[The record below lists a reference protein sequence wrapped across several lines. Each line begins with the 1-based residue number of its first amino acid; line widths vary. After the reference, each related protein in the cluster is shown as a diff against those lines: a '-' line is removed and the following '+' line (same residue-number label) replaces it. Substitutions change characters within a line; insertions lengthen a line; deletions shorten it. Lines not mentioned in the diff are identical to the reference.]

1 MLHKPG
7 NSRASSLGFIML
19 KLTFTCILIMYCMLP
34 VFAQKSQVL
43 DKIIATVGR
52 EIVLQS
58 DVEGRI
64 AMFMQQNPKVNPNDP
79 ELKKQVLESLINERL
94 MVTKAV
100 EDSIVVTDEEINQ
113 SLDFMMQ
120 NIVQTYGS
128 EKRVEDLYGMSVS
141 RIRKNYREEVRK
153 QLLVERLQQQRFM
166 GMKCSNREVEDF
178 YNQYRDSIRAIP
190 ASVELSHIV
199 KHIKPSVDAKEEVKK
214 LALRIRDSII
224 KGIDFAELAKRH
236 SGDPGSAANG
246 GDLGWVDKGKF
257 VAEYERAAYDLQSG
271 ETSQP
276 VESPFGFHVIQT
288 IEKRKDASHTRHILL
303 KLGGSADDK
312 SRIEQILNELKERIE
327 KGESFEEL
335 AKQYSDEKETQG
347 FGGSMGV
354 IELNRLPADLKTIVE
369 SLPEGGISKPLPYM
383 ADPTKP
389 SLHILLKKKSIA
401 EHSPTLASDFKKI
414 EQMAIQQKQSKAMES
429 FLKELRASIP
439 IQVTE

>member
-1 MLHKPG
+1 
-7 NSRASSLGFIML
+7 ML
-19 KLTFTCILIMYCMLP
+19 KYFVSSIVIVLSAFSLY
-34 VFAQKSQVL
+34 AQQSQVL

-58 DVEGRI
+58 DIEGRI
-64 AMFMQQNPKVNPNDP
+64 AMFLQQNPKVNPSDP
-79 ELKKQVLESLINERL
+79 ELRKQVLESLINERL

-100 EDSIVVTDEEINQ
+100 EDSIAVMDEEINQ

-120 NIVQTYGS
+120 NLMQTYGS
-128 EKRVEDLYGMSVS
+128 EKRVEDLYGMSIS
-141 RIRKNYREEVRK
+141 RIRKNYRDEVRK
-153 QLLVERLQQQRFM
+153 QLLVERLQQQKFM
-166 GMKCSNREVEDF
+166 GVKCTNREVEDF

-190 ASVELSHIV
+190 ASVELAHIV
-199 KHIKPSVDAKEEVKK
+199 KHIKPSADAKEEVKR
-214 LALRIRDSII
+214 LALKIRDSIL
-224 KGIDFAELAKRH
+224 KGVDFAELAKRH
-236 SGDPGSAANG
+236 SGDPGSASTG

-276 VESPFGFHVIQT
+276 IESPFGFHIIQT

-312 SRIEQILNELKERIE
+312 SRVEKILIDLKERVE
-327 KGESFEEL
+327 KSESFEDL

-354 IELNRLPADLKTIVE
+354 IELNRLPADLKSIVE
-369 SLPEGGISKPLPYM
+369 TLPEGGVSQPLPYM

-389 SLHILLKKKSIA
+389 SLHIILKKKNIA
-401 EHSPTLASDFKKI
+401 EHSPSLSSDFKKI
-414 EQMAIQQKQSKAMES
+414 EQMALQQKQAKLMDS
-429 FLKELRASIP
+429 FLKELRDAIP
-439 IQVTE
+439 VQVTE

>member
-1 MLHKPG
+1 
-7 NSRASSLGFIML
+7 ML
-19 KLTFTCILIMYCMLP
+19 KYFVSSIVIVLSAFSLY
-34 VFAQKSQVL
+34 AQQSQVL

-58 DVEGRI
+58 DIEGRI
-64 AMFMQQNPKVNPNDP
+64 AMFLQQNPKVNPSDP
-79 ELKKQVLESLINERL
+79 ELRKQVLESLINERL

-100 EDSIVVTDEEINQ
+100 EDSIAVMDEEINQ

-120 NIVQTYGS
+120 NLMQTYGS

-153 QLLVERLQQQRFM
+153 QLLVERLQQQKFM
-166 GMKCSNREVEDF
+166 GVKCTNREVEDF
-178 YNQYRDSIRAIP
+178 YNQYRDSIRVIP
-190 ASVELSHIV
+190 ASVELAHIV
-199 KHIKPSVDAKEEVKK
+199 KHIKPSADAKEEVKR
-214 LALRIRDSII
+214 LALKIRDSIL
-224 KGIDFAELAKRH
+224 KGVDFAELAKRH
-236 SGDPGSAANG
+236 SGDPGSASTG

-276 VESPFGFHVIQT
+276 IESPFGFHIIQT

-312 SRIEQILNELKERIE
+312 NRVEKILTDLKERVE
-327 KGESFEEL
+327 KNESFEEL

-354 IELNRLPADLKTIVE
+354 IELNRLPADLKSIVE
-369 SLPEGGISKPLPYM
+369 TLPEGGVSQPLPYM

-389 SLHILLKKKSIA
+389 SLHIILKKKNIA
-401 EHSPTLASDFKKI
+401 EHSPSLSSDFKKI
-414 EQMAIQQKQSKAMES
+414 EQMALQQKQAKLMDS
-429 FLKELRASIP
+429 FLKELRDAIP
-439 IQVTE
+439 VQVTE

>member
-1 MLHKPG
+1 
-7 NSRASSLGFIML
+7 ML
-19 KLTFTCILIMYCMLP
+19 KYFVSSIVIVLSAFSLQ
-34 VFAQKSQVL
+34 AQQSQVL

-58 DVEGRI
+58 DIEGRI
-64 AMFMQQNPKVNPNDP
+64 AMFLQQNPKVNPSDP
-79 ELKKQVLESLINERL
+79 ELRKQVLESLINERL

-100 EDSIVVTDEEINQ
+100 EDSIAVMDEEINQ

-120 NIVQTYGS
+120 NLMQTYGS
-128 EKRVEDLYGMSVS
+128 EKRVEDLYGMSIS
-141 RIRKNYREEVRK
+141 RIRKNYRDEVRK
-153 QLLVERLQQQRFM
+153 QLLVERLQQQKFM
-166 GMKCSNREVEDF
+166 GVKCTNREVEDF

-190 ASVELSHIV
+190 ASVELAHIV
-199 KHIKPSVDAKEEVKK
+199 KHIKPSADAKEEVKR
-214 LALRIRDSII
+214 LALKIRDSIL
-224 KGIDFAELAKRH
+224 KGVDFAELAKRH
-236 SGDPGSAANG
+236 SGDPGSASTG

-276 VESPFGFHVIQT
+276 IESPFGFHIIQT

-312 SRIEQILNELKERIE
+312 SRVEKILIDLKERVE
-327 KGESFEEL
+327 KSESFEDL

-354 IELNRLPADLKTIVE
+354 IELNRLPADLKSIVE
-369 SLPEGGISKPLPYM
+369 TLPEGGVSQPLPYM

-389 SLHILLKKKSIA
+389 SLHIIIKKKNIA
-401 EHSPTLASDFKKI
+401 EHSPSLSSDFKKI
-414 EQMAIQQKQSKAMES
+414 EQMALQQKQAKLMDS
-429 FLKELRASIP
+429 FLKDLRDAIP
-439 IQVTE
+439 VQVAE

>member
-1 MLHKPG
+1 
-7 NSRASSLGFIML
+7 ML
-19 KLTFTCILIMYCMLP
+19 KYV
-34 VFAQKSQVL
+34 VFSIITVLSAYSLYAQQSQVL

-64 AMFMQQNPKVNPNDP
+64 AMFLQQNPKVNPSDP
-79 ELKKQVLESLINERL
+79 ELRKQVLESLINERL

-100 EDSIVVTDEEINQ
+100 EDSIAVMDEEINQ

-120 NIVQTYGS
+120 NLMQTYGS

-153 QLLVERLQQQRFM
+153 QLLVERLQQQKFM
-166 GMKCSNREVEDF
+166 GVKCTNREVEDF

-190 ASVELSHIV
+190 ASVELAHIV
-199 KHIKPSVDAKEEVKK
+199 KHIKPSADAKEELKR
-214 LALRIRDSII
+214 LALKIRDSIA

-236 SGDPGSAANG
+236 SGDPGSASTG

-257 VAEYERAAYDLQSG
+257 VAEYERAAYELQSD

-276 VESPFGFHVIQT
+276 IESPFGFHIIQT

-312 SRIEQILNELKERIE
+312 SRVEKILNELKEKVE
-327 KGESFEEL
+327 KSESFEDL

-354 IELNRLPADLKTIVE
+354 IELNRLPADLKSIVE
-369 SLPEGGISKPLPYM
+369 TLPVGGVSQPLPYM

-389 SLHILLKKKSIA
+389 SLHIILKKKNIA
-401 EHSPTLASDFKKI
+401 EHTPTLSSDFKKI
-414 EQMAIQQKQSKAMES
+414 EQMALQQKQAKLMES
-429 FLKELRASIP
+429 FLKELRIAIP
-439 IQVTE
+439 VQVTE

>member
-1 MLHKPG
+1 
-7 NSRASSLGFIML
+7 ML
-19 KLTFTCILIMYCMLP
+19 KYFVSSIVIVLSAFSLY
-34 VFAQKSQVL
+34 AQQSQVL

-58 DVEGRI
+58 DIEGRI
-64 AMFMQQNPKVNPNDP
+64 AMFLQQNPKVNPSDP
-79 ELKKQVLESLINERL
+79 ELRKQVLESLINERL

-100 EDSIVVTDEEINQ
+100 EDSIAVMDEEINQ

-120 NIVQTYGS
+120 NLMQTYGS
-128 EKRVEDLYGMSVS
+128 EKRIEDLYGMSVS

-153 QLLVERLQQQRFM
+153 QLLVERLQQQKFM
-166 GMKCSNREVEDF
+166 GLKCTNREVEDF

-190 ASVELSHIV
+190 ASVELAHIV
-199 KHIKPSVDAKEEVKK
+199 KHIKPSADAKEEVKR
-214 LALRIRDSII
+214 LALKIRDSIL
-224 KGIDFAELAKRH
+224 KGVDFAELAKRH
-236 SGDPGSAANG
+236 SGDPGSASTG

-276 VESPFGFHVIQT
+276 IESPFGFHIIQT

-312 SRIEQILNELKERIE
+312 SRVEKILTDLKERVE
-327 KGESFEEL
+327 KSESFEDL

-354 IELNRLPADLKTIVE
+354 IELNRLPADLKSIVE
-369 SLPEGGISKPLPYM
+369 TLPEGGVSQPLPYM

-389 SLHILLKKKSIA
+389 SLHIILKKKNIA
-401 EHSPTLASDFKKI
+401 EHSPSLSSDFKKI
-414 EQMAIQQKQSKAMES
+414 EQMALQQKQAKLMDS
-429 FLKELRASIP
+429 FLKELRDAIP
-439 IQVTE
+439 VQVTE

>member
-1 MLHKPG
+1 
-7 NSRASSLGFIML
+7 ML
-19 KLTFTCILIMYCMLP
+19 KYFVSSIVIVLSTFSLY
-34 VFAQKSQVL
+34 AQQSQVL

-58 DVEGRI
+58 DIEGRI
-64 AMFMQQNPKVNPNDP
+64 AMFLQQNPKVNPSDP
-79 ELKKQVLESLINERL
+79 ELRKQVLESLINERL

-100 EDSIVVTDEEINQ
+100 EDSIAVMDEEINQ

-120 NIVQTYGS
+120 NLMQTYGS

-153 QLLVERLQQQRFM
+153 QLLVERLQQQKFM
-166 GMKCSNREVEDF
+166 GVKCTNREVEDF

-190 ASVELSHIV
+190 ASVELAHIV
-199 KHIKPSVDAKEEVKK
+199 KHIKPSADAKEEVKR
-214 LALRIRDSII
+214 LALKIRDSIA

-236 SGDPGSAANG
+236 SGDPGSASTG

-257 VAEYERAAYDLQSG
+257 VAEYERAAYELQSD

-276 VESPFGFHVIQT
+276 IESPFGFHIIQT

-312 SRIEQILNELKERIE
+312 SRVEKILTDLKERVE
-327 KGESFEEL
+327 KSESFEDL

-354 IELNRLPADLKTIVE
+354 IELNRLPADLKSIVE
-369 SLPEGGISKPLPYM
+369 TLPEGGVSQPLPYM

-389 SLHILLKKKSIA
+389 SLHIILKKKNIA
-401 EHSPTLASDFKKI
+401 EHSPSLSSDFKKI
-414 EQMAIQQKQSKAMES
+414 EQMALQQKQAKLMDS
-429 FLKELRASIP
+429 FLKELRDAIP
-439 IQVTE
+439 VQVTE

>member
-1 MLHKPG
+1 
-7 NSRASSLGFIML
+7 ML
-19 KLTFTCILIMYCMLP
+19 KYV
-34 VFAQKSQVL
+34 VFSIITVLSAYSLYAQQSQVL

-64 AMFMQQNPKVNPNDP
+64 AMFLQQNPKVNPSDP
-79 ELKKQVLESLINERL
+79 ELRKQVLESLINERL

-100 EDSIVVTDEEINQ
+100 EDSIAVMDEEINQ

-120 NIVQTYGS
+120 NLMQTYGS

-153 QLLVERLQQQRFM
+153 QLLVERLQQQKFM
-166 GMKCSNREVEDF
+166 GVKCTNREVEDF

-190 ASVELSHIV
+190 ASVELAHIV
-199 KHIKPSVDAKEEVKK
+199 KHIKPSADAKEEVKR
-214 LALRIRDSII
+214 LALKIRDSIA

-236 SGDPGSAANG
+236 SGDPGSASTG

-257 VAEYERAAYDLQSG
+257 VAEYERAAYELQSD

-276 VESPFGFHVIQT
+276 IESPFGFHIIQT

-312 SRIEQILNELKERIE
+312 SRVEKILNELKEKVE
-327 KGESFEEL
+327 KSESFEDF

-354 IELNRLPADLKTIVE
+354 IELNRLPADLKSIVE
-369 SLPEGGISKPLPYM
+369 TLPVGGVSQPLPYM

-389 SLHILLKKKSIA
+389 SLHIILKKKNIA
-401 EHSPTLASDFKKI
+401 EHTPTLSSDYKKI
-414 EQMAIQQKQSKAMES
+414 EQMALQQKQAKLMES
-429 FLKELRASIP
+429 FLKELRIAIP
-439 IQVTE
+439 VQVTE

>member
-1 MLHKPG
+1 
-7 NSRASSLGFIML
+7 ML
-19 KLTFTCILIMYCMLP
+19 KYFVSSIVIVLSAFSLY
-34 VFAQKSQVL
+34 AQQSQVL

-58 DVEGRI
+58 DIEGRI
-64 AMFMQQNPKVNPNDP
+64 AMFLQQNPKVNPSDP
-79 ELKKQVLESLINERL
+79 ELRKQVLESLINERL

-100 EDSIVVTDEEINQ
+100 EDSIAVMDEEINQ

-120 NIVQTYGS
+120 NLMQTYGS

-153 QLLVERLQQQRFM
+153 QLLVERLQQQKFM
-166 GMKCSNREVEDF
+166 GVKCTNREVEDF

-190 ASVELSHIV
+190 ASVELAHIV
-199 KHIKPSVDAKEEVKK
+199 KHIKPSADAKEEVKR
-214 LALRIRDSII
+214 LALKIRDSIL
-224 KGIDFAELAKRH
+224 KGVDFAELAKRH
-236 SGDPGSAANG
+236 SGDPGSASTG

-276 VESPFGFHVIQT
+276 IESPFGFHIIQT

-312 SRIEQILNELKERIE
+312 SRVEKILTDLKERVE
-327 KGESFEEL
+327 KNESFEDL

-354 IELNRLPADLKTIVE
+354 IELNRLPADLKSIVE
-369 SLPEGGISKPLPYM
+369 TLPEGGVSQPLPYM

-389 SLHILLKKKSIA
+389 SLHIILKKKNIA
-401 EHSPTLASDFKKI
+401 EHSPSLSSDFKKI
-414 EQMAIQQKQSKAMES
+414 EQMALQQKQAKLMDS
-429 FLKELRASIP
+429 FLKELRDAIP
-439 IQVTE
+439 VQVTE

>member
-1 MLHKPG
+1 
-7 NSRASSLGFIML
+7 ML
-19 KLTFTCILIMYCMLP
+19 KYFVSSIVIVLSAFSLY
-34 VFAQKSQVL
+34 AQQSQVL

-58 DVEGRI
+58 DIEGRI
-64 AMFMQQNPKVNPNDP
+64 AMFLQQNPKVNPSDP
-79 ELKKQVLESLINERL
+79 ELRKQVLESLINERL

-100 EDSIVVTDEEINQ
+100 EDSIAVMDEEINQ

-120 NIVQTYGS
+120 NLMQTYGS

-153 QLLVERLQQQRFM
+153 QLLVERLQQQKFM
-166 GMKCSNREVEDF
+166 GVKCTNREVEDF

-190 ASVELSHIV
+190 ASVELAHIV
-199 KHIKPSVDAKEEVKK
+199 KHIKPSADAKEEVKR
-214 LALRIRDSII
+214 LALKIRDSIL
-224 KGIDFAELAKRH
+224 KGVDFAELAKRH
-236 SGDPGSAANG
+236 SGDPGSASTG

-276 VESPFGFHVIQT
+276 IESPFGFHIIQT

-312 SRIEQILNELKERIE
+312 SRVEKILTDLKERVE
-327 KGESFEEL
+327 KNESFEDL

-354 IELNRLPADLKTIVE
+354 IELNRLPADLKSIVE
-369 SLPEGGISKPLPYM
+369 TLSEGGVSQPLPYM

-389 SLHILLKKKSIA
+389 SLHIILKKKNIA
-401 EHSPTLASDFKKI
+401 EHSPSLSSDFKKI
-414 EQMAIQQKQSKAMES
+414 EQMALQQKQAKLMDS
-429 FLKELRASIP
+429 FLKELRDAIP
-439 IQVTE
+439 VQVTE

>member
-1 MLHKPG
+1 
-7 NSRASSLGFIML
+7 ML
-19 KLTFTCILIMYCMLP
+19 KYFVSSIVIALSAFSLY
-34 VFAQKSQVL
+34 AQQSQVL

-58 DVEGRI
+58 DIEGRI
-64 AMFMQQNPKVNPNDP
+64 AMFLQQNPKVNPSDP
-79 ELKKQVLESLINERL
+79 ELRKQVLESLINERL

-100 EDSIVVTDEEINQ
+100 EDSIVVMDEEINQ

-120 NIVQTYGS
+120 NLMQTYGS

-153 QLLVERLQQQRFM
+153 QLLVERLQQQKFM
-166 GMKCSNREVEDF
+166 GVKCTNREVEDF

-190 ASVELSHIV
+190 ASVELAHIV
-199 KHIKPSVDAKEEVKK
+199 KHIKPSADAKEEVKR
-214 LALRIRDSII
+214 LALKIRDSIL
-224 KGIDFAELAKRH
+224 KGVDFAELAKRH
-236 SGDPGSAANG
+236 SGDPGSASTG

-276 VESPFGFHVIQT
+276 IESPFGFHIIQT

-312 SRIEQILNELKERIE
+312 NRVEKILTDLKQRVE
-327 KGESFEEL
+327 KNESFEEL

-354 IELNRLPADLKTIVE
+354 IELNRLPADLKSIVE
-369 SLPEGGISKPLPYM
+369 TLPEGGVSQPLPYM

-389 SLHILLKKKSIA
+389 SLHIILKKKNIA
-401 EHSPTLASDFKKI
+401 EHSPSLSSDFKKI
-414 EQMAIQQKQSKAMES
+414 EQMALQQKQAKLMDS
-429 FLKELRASIP
+429 FLKELRDAIP
-439 IQVTE
+439 VQVTE

>member
-1 MLHKPG
+1 
-7 NSRASSLGFIML
+7 ML
-19 KLTFTCILIMYCMLP
+19 KYV
-34 VFAQKSQVL
+34 VFSIITVLSAYSLYAQQSQVL

-64 AMFMQQNPKVNPNDP
+64 AMFLQQNPKVNPSDP
-79 ELKKQVLESLINERL
+79 ELRKQVLESLINERL

-100 EDSIVVTDEEINQ
+100 EDSIAVMDEEINQ

-120 NIVQTYGS
+120 NLMQTYGS

-153 QLLVERLQQQRFM
+153 QLLVERLQQQKFM
-166 GMKCSNREVEDF
+166 GVKCTNREVEDF

-190 ASVELSHIV
+190 ASVELAHIV
-199 KHIKPSVDAKEEVKK
+199 KHIKPSADAKEEVKR
-214 LALRIRDSII
+214 LALKIRDSIA

-236 SGDPGSAANG
+236 SGDPGSASTG

-257 VAEYERAAYDLQSG
+257 VAEYERAAYELQSD

-276 VESPFGFHVIQT
+276 IESPFGFHIIQT

-312 SRIEQILNELKERIE
+312 SRVEKILNELKEKVE
-327 KGESFEEL
+327 KSESFEDL

-354 IELNRLPADLKTIVE
+354 IELNRLPADLKSIVE
-369 SLPEGGISKPLPYM
+369 TLPVGGVSQPLPYM

-389 SLHILLKKKSIA
+389 SLHIILKKKNIA
-401 EHSPTLASDFKKI
+401 EHTPTLSSYFKKI
-414 EQMAIQQKQSKAMES
+414 EQMALQQKQAKLMES
-429 FLKELRASIP
+429 FLKELRIAIP
-439 IQVTE
+439 VQVTE

>member
-1 MLHKPG
+1 
-7 NSRASSLGFIML
+7 ML
-19 KLTFTCILIMYCMLP
+19 KYV
-34 VFAQKSQVL
+34 VFSIITVLSAYSLYAQQSQVL

-64 AMFMQQNPKVNPNDP
+64 AMFLQQNPKVNPSDP
-79 ELKKQVLESLINERL
+79 ELRKQVLESLINERL

-100 EDSIVVTDEEINQ
+100 EDSIAVMDEEINQ

-120 NIVQTYGS
+120 NLMQTYGS

-153 QLLVERLQQQRFM
+153 QLLVERLQQQKFM
-166 GMKCSNREVEDF
+166 GVKCTNREVEDF
-178 YNQYRDSIRAIP
+178 YNQFRDSIRAIP
-190 ASVELSHIV
+190 ASVELAHIV
-199 KHIKPSVDAKEEVKK
+199 KHIKPSADAKEEVKR
-214 LALRIRDSII
+214 LALKIRDSIA

-236 SGDPGSAANG
+236 SGDPGSASTG

-257 VAEYERAAYDLQSG
+257 VAEYERAAYELQSD

-276 VESPFGFHVIQT
+276 IESPFGFHIIQT

-312 SRIEQILNELKERIE
+312 SRVEKILNELKEKVE
-327 KGESFEEL
+327 KSESFEDL

-354 IELNRLPADLKTIVE
+354 IELNRLPADLKSIVE
-369 SLPEGGISKPLPYM
+369 TLPVGGVSQPLPYM

-389 SLHILLKKKSIA
+389 SLHIILKKKNIA
-401 EHSPTLASDFKKI
+401 EHTPTLSSDFKKI
-414 EQMAIQQKQSKAMES
+414 EQMALQQKQAKLMES
-429 FLKELRASIP
+429 FLKELRIAIP
-439 IQVTE
+439 VQVTE

>member
-1 MLHKPG
+1 
-7 NSRASSLGFIML
+7 ML
-19 KLTFTCILIMYCMLP
+19 KYFVSSIVIVLSAFSLY
-34 VFAQKSQVL
+34 AQQSQVL

-58 DVEGRI
+58 DIEGRI
-64 AMFMQQNPKVNPNDP
+64 AMFLQQNPKVNPSDP
-79 ELKKQVLESLINERL
+79 ELRKQVLESLINERL

-100 EDSIVVTDEEINQ
+100 EDSIAVMDEEINQ

-120 NIVQTYGS
+120 NLMQTYGS
-128 EKRVEDLYGMSVS
+128 EKRVEDLYGMSIS
-141 RIRKNYREEVRK
+141 RIRKNYRDEVRK
-153 QLLVERLQQQRFM
+153 QLLVERLQQQKFM
-166 GMKCSNREVEDF
+166 GVKCTNREVEDF

-190 ASVELSHIV
+190 ASVELAHIV
-199 KHIKPSVDAKEEVKK
+199 KHIKPSADAKEEVKR
-214 LALRIRDSII
+214 LAQKIRDSIL
-224 KGIDFAELAKRH
+224 KGVDFAELAKRH
-236 SGDPGSAANG
+236 SGDPGSASTG

-276 VESPFGFHVIQT
+276 IESPFGFHIIQT

-312 SRIEQILNELKERIE
+312 SRVEKILIDLKERVE
-327 KGESFEEL
+327 KSESFEDL

-354 IELNRLPADLKTIVE
+354 IELNRLPADLKSIVE
-369 SLPEGGISKPLPYM
+369 TLPEGGVSQPLPYM

-389 SLHILLKKKSIA
+389 SLHIILKKKNIA
-401 EHSPTLASDFKKI
+401 EHSPSLSSDFKKI
-414 EQMAIQQKQSKAMES
+414 EQMAIQQKQAKLMDS
-429 FLKELRASIP
+429 FLKDLRDAIP
-439 IQVTE
+439 VQVAE

>member
-1 MLHKPG
+1 
-7 NSRASSLGFIML
+7 ML
-19 KLTFTCILIMYCMLP
+19 KYFVSSIVIVLSAFSLY
-34 VFAQKSQVL
+34 AQQSQVL

-58 DVEGRI
+58 DIEGRI
-64 AMFMQQNPKVNPNDP
+64 AMFLQQNPKVNPSDP
-79 ELKKQVLESLINERL
+79 ELRKQVLESLINERL

-100 EDSIVVTDEEINQ
+100 EDSIAVMDEEINQ

-120 NIVQTYGS
+120 NLMQTYGS
-128 EKRVEDLYGMSVS
+128 EKRVEDLYGMSIS
-141 RIRKNYREEVRK
+141 RIRKNYRDEVRK
-153 QLLVERLQQQRFM
+153 QLLVERLQQQKFM
-166 GMKCSNREVEDF
+166 GVKCTNREVEDF

-190 ASVELSHIV
+190 ASVELAHIV
-199 KHIKPSVDAKEEVKK
+199 KHIKPSADAKEEVKR
-214 LALRIRDSII
+214 LALKIRDSIL
-224 KGIDFAELAKRH
+224 KGVDFAELAKRH
-236 SGDPGSAANG
+236 SGDPGSASTG

-276 VESPFGFHVIQT
+276 IESPFGFHIIQT

-312 SRIEQILNELKERIE
+312 SRVEKILTDLKERVE
-327 KGESFEEL
+327 KSESFEDL

-354 IELNRLPADLKTIVE
+354 IELNRLPADLKSIVE
-369 SLPEGGISKPLPYM
+369 TLPEGGVSQPLPYM

-389 SLHILLKKKSIA
+389 SLHIILKKKNIA
-401 EHSPTLASDFKKI
+401 EHSPSLSSDFKKI
-414 EQMAIQQKQSKAMES
+414 EQMALQQKQAKLMDS
-429 FLKELRASIP
+429 FLKDLRDAIP
-439 IQVTE
+439 VQVAE

>member
-1 MLHKPG
+1 
-7 NSRASSLGFIML
+7 ML
-19 KLTFTCILIMYCMLP
+19 KYFVSSIVIALSAFSLY
-34 VFAQKSQVL
+34 AQQSQVL

-58 DVEGRI
+58 DIEGRI
-64 AMFMQQNPKVNPNDP
+64 AMFLQQNPKVNPSDP
-79 ELKKQVLESLINERL
+79 ELRKQVLESLINERL

-100 EDSIVVTDEEINQ
+100 EDSIVVMDEEINQ

-120 NIVQTYGS
+120 NLMQTYGS

-153 QLLVERLQQQRFM
+153 QLLVERLQQQKFM
-166 GMKCSNREVEDF
+166 GVKCTNREVEDF

-190 ASVELSHIV
+190 ASVELAHIV
-199 KHIKPSVDAKEEVKK
+199 KHIKPSADAKEEVKR
-214 LALRIRDSII
+214 LALKIRDSIL
-224 KGIDFAELAKRH
+224 KGVDFAELAKRH
-236 SGDPGSAANG
+236 SGDPGSASTG

-276 VESPFGFHVIQT
+276 IESPFGFHIIQT

-312 SRIEQILNELKERIE
+312 NRVEKILTDLKERVE
-327 KGESFEEL
+327 KNESFEEL

-354 IELNRLPADLKTIVE
+354 IELNRLPADLKSIVE
-369 SLPEGGISKPLPYM
+369 TLPEGGVSQPLPYM

-389 SLHILLKKKSIA
+389 SLHIILKKKNIA
-401 EHSPTLASDFKKI
+401 EHSPSLSSDFKKI
-414 EQMAIQQKQSKAMES
+414 EQMALQQKQAKLMDS
-429 FLKELRASIP
+429 FLKELRDAIP
-439 IQVTE
+439 VQVTE

>member
-1 MLHKPG
+1 
-7 NSRASSLGFIML
+7 
-19 KLTFTCILIMYCMLP
+19 
-34 VFAQKSQVL
+34 
-43 DKIIATVGR
+43 
-52 EIVLQS
+52 
-58 DVEGRI
+58 
-64 AMFMQQNPKVNPNDP
+64 MFLQQNPKVNPSDP
-79 ELKKQVLESLINERL
+79 ELRKQVLESLINERL

-100 EDSIVVTDEEINQ
+100 EDSIAVMDEEINQ

-120 NIVQTYGS
+120 NLMQTYGS

-153 QLLVERLQQQRFM
+153 QLLVERLQQQKFM
-166 GMKCSNREVEDF
+166 GVKCTNREVEDF

-190 ASVELSHIV
+190 ASVELAHIV
-199 KHIKPSVDAKEEVKK
+199 KHIKPSADAKEEVKR
-214 LALRIRDSII
+214 LALKIRDSIL
-224 KGIDFAELAKRH
+224 KGVDFAELAKRH
-236 SGDPGSAANG
+236 SGDPGSASTG

-276 VESPFGFHVIQT
+276 IESPFGFHIIQT

-312 SRIEQILNELKERIE
+312 SRVEKILTDLKERVE
-327 KGESFEEL
+327 KSESFEDL

-354 IELNRLPADLKTIVE
+354 IELNRLPADLKSIVE
-369 SLPEGGISKPLPYM
+369 TLPEGGVSQPLPYM

-389 SLHILLKKKSIA
+389 SLHIILKKKNIA
-401 EHSPTLASDFKKI
+401 EHSPSLSSDFKKI
-414 EQMAIQQKQSKAMES
+414 EQMALQQKQAKLMDS
-429 FLKELRASIP
+429 FLKELRDAIP
-439 IQVTE
+439 VQVTE

>member
-1 MLHKPG
+1 
-7 NSRASSLGFIML
+7 ML
-19 KLTFTCILIMYCMLP
+19 KYFVSSIVIVLSAFSLY
-34 VFAQKSQVL
+34 AQQSQVL

-58 DVEGRI
+58 DIEGRI
-64 AMFMQQNPKVNPNDP
+64 AMFLQQNPKVNPSDP
-79 ELKKQVLESLINERL
+79 ELRKQVLESLINERL

-100 EDSIVVTDEEINQ
+100 EDSIAVMDEEINQ

-120 NIVQTYGS
+120 NLMQTYGS
-128 EKRVEDLYGMSVS
+128 EKRVEDLYGMSIS
-141 RIRKNYREEVRK
+141 RIRKNYRDEVRK
-153 QLLVERLQQQRFM
+153 QLLVERLQQQKFM
-166 GMKCSNREVEDF
+166 GVKCTNREVEDF

-190 ASVELSHIV
+190 ASVELAHIV
-199 KHIKPSVDAKEEVKK
+199 KHIKPSADAKEEVKR
-214 LALRIRDSII
+214 LALKIRDSIL
-224 KGIDFAELAKRH
+224 KGVDFAELAKRH
-236 SGDPGSAANG
+236 SGDPGSASTG

-276 VESPFGFHVIQT
+276 IESPFGFHIIQT

-312 SRIEQILNELKERIE
+312 SRVEKILIDLKERVE
-327 KGESFEEL
+327 KSESFEDL

-354 IELNRLPADLKTIVE
+354 IELNRLPADLKSIVE
-369 SLPEGGISKPLPYM
+369 TLPEGGVSQPLPYM

-389 SLHILLKKKSIA
+389 SLHIILKKKNIA
-401 EHSPTLASDFKKI
+401 EHSPSLSSDFKKI
-414 EQMAIQQKQSKAMES
+414 EQMALQQKQAKLMDS
-429 FLKELRASIP
+429 FLKDLRDAIP
-439 IQVTE
+439 VQVAE

>member
-1 MLHKPG
+1 
-7 NSRASSLGFIML
+7 ML
-19 KLTFTCILIMYCMLP
+19 KYFVSSIVIALSAFSLY
-34 VFAQKSQVL
+34 AQQSQVL

-58 DVEGRI
+58 DIEGRI
-64 AMFMQQNPKVNPNDP
+64 AMFLQQNPKVNPSDP
-79 ELKKQVLESLINERL
+79 ELRKQVLESLINERL

-100 EDSIVVTDEEINQ
+100 EDSIAVMDEEINQ

-120 NIVQTYGS
+120 NLMQTYGS

-153 QLLVERLQQQRFM
+153 QLLVERLQQQKFM
-166 GMKCSNREVEDF
+166 GVKCTNREVEDF

-190 ASVELSHIV
+190 ASVELAHIV
-199 KHIKPSVDAKEEVKK
+199 KHIKPSADAKEEVKRF
-214 LALRIRDSII
+214 ALKIRDSIL
-224 KGIDFAELAKRH
+224 KGVDFAELAKRH
-236 SGDPGSAANG
+236 SGDPGSASTG

-276 VESPFGFHVIQT
+276 IESPFGFHIIQT

-312 SRIEQILNELKERIE
+312 NRVEKILTDLKERVE
-327 KGESFEEL
+327 KSESFEDL

-354 IELNRLPADLKTIVE
+354 IELNRLPADLKSIVE
-369 SLPEGGISKPLPYM
+369 TLPEGGVSQPLPYM

-389 SLHILLKKKSIA
+389 SLHIILKKKNIA
-401 EHSPTLASDFKKI
+401 EHSPSLSSDFKKI
-414 EQMAIQQKQSKAMES
+414 EQMALQQKQAKLMDS
-429 FLKELRASIP
+429 FLNELRDAIP
-439 IQVTE
+439 VQVTE

>member
-1 MLHKPG
+1 
-7 NSRASSLGFIML
+7 ML
-19 KLTFTCILIMYCMLP
+19 KYFVSSIVIVLSAFSLY
-34 VFAQKSQVL
+34 AQQSQVL

-58 DVEGRI
+58 DIEGRI
-64 AMFMQQNPKVNPNDP
+64 AMFLQQNPKVNPSDP
-79 ELKKQVLESLINERL
+79 ELRKQVLESLINERL

-100 EDSIVVTDEEINQ
+100 EDSIAVMDEEINQ

-120 NIVQTYGS
+120 NLMQTYGS

-153 QLLVERLQQQRFM
+153 QLLVERLQQQKFM
-166 GMKCSNREVEDF
+166 GVKCTNREVEDF

-190 ASVELSHIV
+190 ASVELAHIV
-199 KHIKPSVDAKEEVKK
+199 KHIKPSADAKEEVKR
-214 LALRIRDSII
+214 LALKIRDSIL
-224 KGIDFAELAKRH
+224 KGVDFAELAKRH
-236 SGDPGSAANG
+236 SGDPGSASTG

-276 VESPFGFHVIQT
+276 IESPFGFHIIQT

-312 SRIEQILNELKERIE
+312 SRVEKILTDLKERVE
-327 KGESFEEL
+327 KSESFEDL

-354 IELNRLPADLKTIVE
+354 IELNRLPADLKSIVE
-369 SLPEGGISKPLPYM
+369 TLPEGGVSQPLPYM

-389 SLHILLKKKSIA
+389 SLHIILKKKNIA
-401 EHSPTLASDFKKI
+401 EQSPSLSSDFKKI
-414 EQMAIQQKQSKAMES
+414 EQMALQQKQAKLMDS
-429 FLKELRASIP
+429 FLKELRDAIP
-439 IQVTE
+439 VQVTE

>member
-1 MLHKPG
+1 
-7 NSRASSLGFIML
+7 ML
-19 KLTFTCILIMYCMLP
+19 KYFVSSIVIALSAFSLY
-34 VFAQKSQVL
+34 AQQSQVL

-58 DVEGRI
+58 DIEGRI
-64 AMFMQQNPKVNPNDP
+64 AMFLQQNPKVNPSDP
-79 ELKKQVLESLINERL
+79 ELRKQVLESLINERL

-100 EDSIVVTDEEINQ
+100 EDSIAVMDEEINQ

-120 NIVQTYGS
+120 NLMQTYGS

-153 QLLVERLQQQRFM
+153 QLLVERLQQQKFM
-166 GMKCSNREVEDF
+166 GVKCTNREVEDF

-190 ASVELSHIV
+190 ASVELAHIV
-199 KHIKPSVDAKEEVKK
+199 KHIKPSADAKEEVKR
-214 LALRIRDSII
+214 LALKIRDSIL
-224 KGIDFAELAKRH
+224 KGVDFAELAKRH
-236 SGDPGSAANG
+236 SGDPGSASTG

-276 VESPFGFHVIQT
+276 IESPFGFHIIQT

-312 SRIEQILNELKERIE
+312 NRVEKILTDLKERVE
-327 KGESFEEL
+327 KSESFEDL

-354 IELNRLPADLKTIVE
+354 IELNRLPADLKSIVE
-369 SLPEGGISKPLPYM
+369 TLPEGGVSQPLPYM

-389 SLHILLKKKSIA
+389 SLHIILKKKNIA
-401 EHSPTLASDFKKI
+401 EHSPSLSSDFKKI
-414 EQMAIQQKQSKAMES
+414 EQMALQQKQAKLMDS
-429 FLKELRASIP
+429 FLKELRDAIP
-439 IQVTE
+439 VQVTE

>member
-1 MLHKPG
+1 
-7 NSRASSLGFIML
+7 ML
-19 KLTFTCILIMYCMLP
+19 KYFVSSIVIALSAFSLY
-34 VFAQKSQVL
+34 AQQSQVL

-58 DVEGRI
+58 DIEGRI
-64 AMFMQQNPKVNPNDP
+64 AMFLQQNPKVNPSDP
-79 ELKKQVLESLINERL
+79 ELRKQVLESLINERL

-100 EDSIVVTDEEINQ
+100 EDSIAVMDEEINQ

-120 NIVQTYGS
+120 NLMQTYGS

-153 QLLVERLQQQRFM
+153 QLLVERLQQQKFM
-166 GMKCSNREVEDF
+166 GVKCTNREVEDF

-190 ASVELSHIV
+190 ASVELAHIV
-199 KHIKPSVDAKEEVKK
+199 KHIKPSADAKEEVKR
-214 LALRIRDSII
+214 LALKIRDSIL
-224 KGIDFAELAKRH
+224 KGVDFAELAKRH
-236 SGDPGSAANG
+236 SGDPGSASTG

-276 VESPFGFHVIQT
+276 IESPFGFHIIQT

-312 SRIEQILNELKERIE
+312 SRVEKILNELKERVE
-327 KGESFEEL
+327 KSESFEDL

-354 IELNRLPADLKTIVE
+354 NELNRLPADLKSIVE
-369 SLPEGGISKPLPYM
+369 TLHEGGVSQPLPYM

-389 SLHILLKKKSIA
+389 SLHIILKKKNIA
-401 EHSPTLASDFKKI
+401 EHSPSLSSDFKKI
-414 EQMAIQQKQSKAMES
+414 EQMALQQKQAKLMDS
-429 FLKELRASIP
+429 FLKELRDAIP
-439 IQVTE
+439 VQVTE

>member
-1 MLHKPG
+1 
-7 NSRASSLGFIML
+7 ML
-19 KLTFTCILIMYCMLP
+19 KYFFTAMCLICCAYPLYT
-34 VFAQKSQVL
+34 QQSQVL

-58 DVEGRI
+58 DIEGRI
-64 AMFMQQNPKVNPNDP
+64 AMFMQQNPKANPNDP
-79 ELKKQVLESLINERL
+79 ELRKQVLESLINERL

-100 EDSIVVTDEEINQ
+100 EDSIAVMDEEINQ

-120 NIVQTYGS
+120 NLIQTYGS

-141 RIRKNYREEVRK
+141 RIKKNYREEVRK

-166 GMKCSNREVEDF
+166 GVKCTNREVEEF
-178 YNQYRDSIRAIP
+178 YSQYRDSIRAIP
-190 ASVELSHIV
+190 ASVELAHIV
-199 KHIKPSVDAKEEVKK
+199 KHIKPSADAKEEVKR

-224 KGIDFAELAKRH
+224 KGVDFAELAKRH
-236 SGDPGSAANG
+236 SGDPGSASTG

-257 VAEYERAAYDLQSG
+257 VAEYERAAYELQPG

-276 VESPFGFHVIQT
+276 VESPFGFHIIQT

-312 SRIEQILNELKERIE
+312 SRVEKIMNELKERIE
-327 KGESFEEL
+327 KGEAFEDL

-354 IELNRLPADLKTIVE
+354 IELNRLPADLKSIVE
-369 SLPEGGISKPLPYM
+369 TLPDGGVSKPLPYM
-383 ADPTKP
+383 SDPTKP
-389 SLHILLKKKSIA
+389 SLHIILKKKTIA
-401 EHSPTLASDFKKI
+401 EHAPTLTSDFKKI
-414 EQMAIQQKQSKAMES
+414 EQMALQQKQAKMMES
-429 FLKELRASIP
+429 FLKDLRVAIP
-439 IQVTE
+439 VQVTE

>member
-1 MLHKPG
+1 
-7 NSRASSLGFIML
+7 ML
-19 KLTFTCILIMYCMLP
+19 KYFVSSIVIVLSAFSLY
-34 VFAQKSQVL
+34 AQQSQVL

-58 DVEGRI
+58 DIEGRI
-64 AMFMQQNPKVNPNDP
+64 AMFLQQNPKVNPSDP
-79 ELKKQVLESLINERL
+79 ELRKQVLESLINERL

-100 EDSIVVTDEEINQ
+100 EDSIAVMDEEINQ

-120 NIVQTYGS
+120 NLMQTYGS

-153 QLLVERLQQQRFM
+153 QLLVERLQQQKFM
-166 GMKCSNREVEDF
+166 GVKCTNREVEDF

-190 ASVELSHIV
+190 ASVELAHIV
-199 KHIKPSVDAKEEVKK
+199 KHIKPSADAKEEVKR
-214 LALRIRDSII
+214 LALKIRDSIL
-224 KGIDFAELAKRH
+224 KGVDFAELAKRH
-236 SGDPGSAANG
+236 SGDPGSASTG

-276 VESPFGFHVIQT
+276 IESPFGFHIIQT

-312 SRIEQILNELKERIE
+312 SRVEKILIDLKERVE
-327 KGESFEEL
+327 KSESFEDL

-354 IELNRLPADLKTIVE
+354 IELNRLPADLKSIVE
-369 SLPEGGISKPLPYM
+369 TLPEGGVSQPLPYM

-389 SLHILLKKKSIA
+389 SLHIIIKKKNIA
-401 EHSPTLASDFKKI
+401 EHSPSLSSDFKKI
-414 EQMAIQQKQSKAMES
+414 EQMALQQKQAKLMDS
-429 FLKELRASIP
+429 FLKDLRDAIP
-439 IQVTE
+439 VQVAE

>member
-1 MLHKPG
+1 
-7 NSRASSLGFIML
+7 ML
-19 KLTFTCILIMYCMLP
+19 KYFVSSIVIVLSAFSLY
-34 VFAQKSQVL
+34 AQQSQVL

-58 DVEGRI
+58 DIEGRI
-64 AMFMQQNPKVNPNDP
+64 AMFLQQNPKVNPSDP
-79 ELKKQVLESLINERL
+79 ELRKQVLESLINERL

-100 EDSIVVTDEEINQ
+100 EDSIAVMDEEINQ

-120 NIVQTYGS
+120 NLMQTYGS
-128 EKRVEDLYGMSVS
+128 EKRVEDLYGMSIS
-141 RIRKNYREEVRK
+141 RIRKNYRDEVRK
-153 QLLVERLQQQRFM
+153 QLLVERLQQQKFM
-166 GMKCSNREVEDF
+166 GVKCTNREVEDF

-190 ASVELSHIV
+190 ASVELAHIV
-199 KHIKPSVDAKEEVKK
+199 KHIKPSADAKEEVKR
-214 LALRIRDSII
+214 LALKIRDSIL
-224 KGIDFAELAKRH
+224 KGVDFAELAKRH
-236 SGDPGSAANG
+236 SGDPGSASTG

-276 VESPFGFHVIQT
+276 IESPFGFHIIQT

-312 SRIEQILNELKERIE
+312 SRVEKILNDLKERVE
-327 KGESFEEL
+327 KSESFEDL

-354 IELNRLPADLKTIVE
+354 IELNRLPADLKSIVE
-369 SLPEGGISKPLPYM
+369 TLPEGGVSQPLPYM

-389 SLHILLKKKSIA
+389 SLHIILKKKNIA
-401 EHSPTLASDFKKI
+401 EHSPSLSSDFKKI
-414 EQMAIQQKQSKAMES
+414 EQMALQQKQAKLMDS
-429 FLKELRASIP
+429 FLKELRDAIP
-439 IQVTE
+439 VQVAE

>member
-1 MLHKPG
+1 
-7 NSRASSLGFIML
+7 ML
-19 KLTFTCILIMYCMLP
+19 KYV
-34 VFAQKSQVL
+34 VFSIITVLSAYSLYAQQSQVL

-64 AMFMQQNPKVNPNDP
+64 AMFLQQNPKVNPSDP
-79 ELKKQVLESLINERL
+79 ELRKQVLESLINERL

-100 EDSIVVTDEEINQ
+100 EDSIAVMDEEINQ

-120 NIVQTYGS
+120 NLMQTYGS

-153 QLLVERLQQQRFM
+153 QLLVERLQQQKFM
-166 GMKCSNREVEDF
+166 GVKCTNREVDDF

-190 ASVELSHIV
+190 ASVELAHIV
-199 KHIKPSVDAKEEVKK
+199 KHIKPSADAKEEVKR
-214 LALRIRDSII
+214 LALKIRDSIA

-236 SGDPGSAANG
+236 SGDPGSASTG

-257 VAEYERAAYDLQSG
+257 VAEYERAAYELQSD

-276 VESPFGFHVIQT
+276 IESPFGFHIIQT

-312 SRIEQILNELKERIE
+312 SRVEKILNELKEKVE
-327 KGESFEEL
+327 KSESFEDL

-354 IELNRLPADLKTIVE
+354 IELNRLPADLKSIVE
-369 SLPEGGISKPLPYM
+369 TLPVGGVSQPLPYM

-389 SLHILLKKKSIA
+389 SLHIILKKKNIA
-401 EHSPTLASDFKKI
+401 EHTPTLSSDYKKI
-414 EQMAIQQKQSKAMES
+414 EQMALQQKQAKLMES
-429 FLKELRASIP
+429 FLKELRIAIP
-439 IQVTE
+439 VQVTE

>member
-1 MLHKPG
+1 
-7 NSRASSLGFIML
+7 ML
-19 KLTFTCILIMYCMLP
+19 KYFVSSIVIVLSAFSLQ
-34 VFAQKSQVL
+34 AQQSQVL

-58 DVEGRI
+58 DIEGRI
-64 AMFMQQNPKVNPNDP
+64 AMFLQQNPKVNPSDP
-79 ELKKQVLESLINERL
+79 ELRKQVLESLINERL

-100 EDSIVVTDEEINQ
+100 EDSIAVMDEEINQ

-120 NIVQTYGS
+120 NLMQTYGS
-128 EKRVEDLYGMSVS
+128 EKRVEDLYGMSIS
-141 RIRKNYREEVRK
+141 RIRKNYRDEVRK
-153 QLLVERLQQQRFM
+153 QLLVERLQQQKFM
-166 GMKCSNREVEDF
+166 GVKCTNREVEDF

-190 ASVELSHIV
+190 ASVELAHIV
-199 KHIKPSVDAKEEVKK
+199 KHIKPSADAKEEVKR
-214 LALRIRDSII
+214 LALKIRDSIL
-224 KGIDFAELAKRH
+224 KGVDFAELAKRH
-236 SGDPGSAANG
+236 SGDPGSARTG

-276 VESPFGFHVIQT
+276 IESPFGFHIIQT

-312 SRIEQILNELKERIE
+312 SRVEKILIDLKERVE
-327 KGESFEEL
+327 KSESFEDL

-354 IELNRLPADLKTIVE
+354 IELNRLPADLKSIVE
-369 SLPEGGISKPLPYM
+369 TLPEGGVSQPLPYM

-389 SLHILLKKKSIA
+389 SLHIILKKKNIA
-401 EHSPTLASDFKKI
+401 EHSPSLSSDFKKI
-414 EQMAIQQKQSKAMES
+414 EQMALQQKQAKLMDS
-429 FLKELRASIP
+429 FLKDLRDAIP
-439 IQVTE
+439 VQVAE

>member
-1 MLHKPG
+1 
-7 NSRASSLGFIML
+7 ML
-19 KLTFTCILIMYCMLP
+19 KYV
-34 VFAQKSQVL
+34 VFSIITVLSAYSLYAQQSQVL

-64 AMFMQQNPKVNPNDP
+64 AMFLQQNPKVNPSDP
-79 ELKKQVLESLINERL
+79 ELRKQVLESLINERL

-100 EDSIVVTDEEINQ
+100 EDSIAVMDEEINQ

-120 NIVQTYGS
+120 NLMQTYGS

-153 QLLVERLQQQRFM
+153 QLLVERLQQQKFM
-166 GMKCSNREVEDF
+166 GVKCTNREVEDF

-190 ASVELSHIV
+190 ASVELAHIV
-199 KHIKPSVDAKEEVKK
+199 KHIKPSADAKEEVKR
-214 LALRIRDSII
+214 LALKIRDSIA

-236 SGDPGSAANG
+236 SGDPGSASTG

-257 VAEYERAAYDLQSG
+257 VAEYERAAYELQSD

-276 VESPFGFHVIQT
+276 IESPFGFHIIQT

-312 SRIEQILNELKERIE
+312 SRVEKILNELKEKVE
-327 KGESFEEL
+327 KSESFEDL

-354 IELNRLPADLKTIVE
+354 IELNRLPADLKSIVE
-369 SLPEGGISKPLPYM
+369 TLPVGGVSQPLPYM

-389 SLHILLKKKSIA
+389 SLHIILKKKNIA
-401 EHSPTLASDFKKI
+401 EHTPTLSSDYKKI
-414 EQMAIQQKQSKAMES
+414 EQMALQQKQAKLMES
-429 FLKELRASIP
+429 FLKE
-439 IQVTE
+439 